1 MALLIHRETNELDLA
16 RFMLPLPPPKLL
28 VDVLQIPLVARH
40 VRLQLLYD
48 VRLPER
54 DEICPGPGDEH
65 AGYLPQGGVEAVLVG
80 VETVLML
87 PGDDDASDGGV
98 GILFLKK
105 EDVVRDPPM
114 MEISDEGRNRPGQV
128 VVVVSGARR
137 RCRLEGE
144 AGHRPIQLVDAARSS
159 SITGGNIP
167 PHRCISDGKA
177 TAAVGEQPVAPGGVF
192 EFGRVENVEVKMVD
206 GREGAEAVE
215 ADTDSSLLAALLVL
229 ALVSFGRLSSCWL
242 AAAAWSMSLLSNLT
256 ARSMASPVSCCGRHF
271 SEYGMRRLW
280 PYMSGLTLTRMRRWR
295 S

>member
-1 MALLIHRETNELDLA
+1 MLDLA

-40 VRLQLLYD
+40 VRPQLLYD

-54 DEICPGPGDEH
+54 VEICPGPGDEH
-65 AGYLPQGGVEAVLVG
+65 AGYLPQGGVEAVPVG

-98 GILFLKK
+98 GTSLLYE

-114 MEISDEGRNRPGQV
+114 VEILDEGRHRPGQV
-128 VVVVSGARR
+128 VVVVSVARR
-137 RCRLEGE
+137 RCCLEGE

-167 PHRCISDGKA
+167 PHRRVGDGKA
-177 TAAVGEQPVAPGGVF
+177 IAAVGKKSVAPGGVV
-192 EFGRVENVEVKMVD
+192 EFGRVQNVEVKMVD

-215 ADTDSSLLAALLVL
+215 ADAELVAAGGAVG
-229 ALVSFGRLSSCWL
+229 VGVGDLS
-242 AAAAWSMSLLSNLT
+242 
-256 ARSMASPVSCCGRHF
+256 
-271 SEYGMRRLW
+271 
-280 PYMSGLTLTRMRRWR
+280 
-295 S
+295 